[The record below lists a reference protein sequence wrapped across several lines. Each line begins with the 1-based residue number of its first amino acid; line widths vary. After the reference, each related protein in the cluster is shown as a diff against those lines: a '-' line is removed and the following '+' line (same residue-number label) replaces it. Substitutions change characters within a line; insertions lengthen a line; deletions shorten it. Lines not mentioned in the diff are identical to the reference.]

1 MGGMVGKTQYRDEF
15 WQSGDGLKLHY
26 RDYAGSKDRLPVLCL
41 PGLTRNAR
49 DFAAVAERIGSSRR
63 VICVDLRGRGQ
74 SGWAKDPMSYTPLTY
89 LADVEALIAELK
101 IKRFVGIGTSLGG
114 LLIMLLAASKVGRV
128 AGTVLND
135 IGPVIEASG
144 LARIQSTIGKSQSWP
159 TWIHAARALSDV
171 QRVNF
176 PAYDLTQW
184 LAMAK
189 RLYRLTPAGRIVP
202 DYDVKIAE
210 PMRVPAGPVDLWP
223 AYAALGD
230 APVTV
235 LRGGHSDILSTATA
249 KEMVKRLPTAKLVT
263 VAGVGHAPALD
274 EPAAIRA
281 IDALLKV
288 TP

>member
-1 MGGMVGKTQYRDEF
+1 MGAMAGKTQYTDGF
-15 WQSGDGLKLHY
+15 WQSDDGLKLHY
-26 RDYAGSKDRLPVLCL
+26 RDYAGAKDRMPLLCI

-49 DFAAVAERIGSSRR
+49 DFAALAERIVPSRR
-63 VICVDLRGRGQ
+63 VISVDLRGRGE
-74 SGWAKDPMSYTPLTY
+74 SGWAKDPLSYAPLTY
-89 LADVEALIAELK
+89 LADLEALLTGLK
-101 IKRFVGIGTSLGG
+101 IKRFVAIGTSLGG
-114 LLIMLLAASKVGRV
+114 ILTMLLAASKPGRV
-128 AGTVLND
+128 AGAVLND

-144 LARIQSTIGKSQSWP
+144 LARIQSSVGKSQSWP
-159 TWIHAARALSDV
+159 TWIHAARGLSEA
-171 QRVNF
+171 QRMNY
-176 PAYDLTQW
+176 PGYDLTHW

-210 PMRVPAGPVDLWP
+210 PMRVPAEPVDLWP

-235 LRGGHSDILSTATA
+235 LRGEHSDILAAATA
-249 KEMVKRLPTAKLVT
+249 KEMAKRLPNAKLVT

-274 EPAAIRA
+274 EPFAIRA

-288 TP
+288 AP